1 MSLPNLSLAG
11 KVALVIGAGSI
22 RGIGRAI
29 ALSFAEAGADV
40 VVSGISAKSD
50 RSDLEGTA
58 EEIRK
63 FGRRSSAIRADATRE
78 DEVNALVNRVVK
90 EFGTIDILVN
100 NAGASAHETLM
111 RTTNE
116 LWDKAM
122 NINLKSVY
130 LGCRAGARVMM
141 EKKSG
146 NIINMASVGGMRAGS
161 ACVYGIAKAGVI
173 TMTGWVA
180 REMAPY
186 NIRVNAIAPGPIAT
200 DIGLNRIGRA
210 PWEVMSGTYEQM
222 IHEGTAPLG
231 RKGEVKDVADL
242 ALFLASD
249 AASYM
254 TGETIVVDGGIMLVY
269 HQNRLATKAPVTV
282 KTTVLQLPAPFQN
295 QPPAKASAV

>member
-1 MSLPNLSLAG
+1 MSLPSFSLDG
-11 KVALVIGAGSI
+11 KIALVIGAGSI

-40 VVSGISAKSD
+40 AVSGVSPKSE
-50 RSDLEGTA
+50 RHNLEGTA

-63 FGRRSSAIRADATRE
+63 LGRRSIAIRADATME
-78 DEVNALVNRVVK
+78 SEVNELIDNVVK

-100 NAGASAHETLM
+100 NAGASAHETLLL
-111 RTTNE
+111 TTNE

-130 LGCRAGARVMM
+130 LGCRAGARVMAD
-141 EKKSG
+141 KKTG
-146 NIINMASVGGMRAGS
+146 NIINMASVGGMKAGS

-186 NIRVNAIAPGPIAT
+186 NIRVNAIAPGPIST

-210 PWEVMSGTYEQM
+210 PWEVMTGAYEQM
-222 IHEGTAPLG
+222 IQKGDTPMG
-231 RKGEVKDVADL
+231 RKGEVKDVADV

-249 AASYM
+249 ASRFI
-254 TGETIVVDGGIMLVY
+254 TGETIVVDGGLML
-269 HQNRLATKAPVTV
+269 L
-282 KTTVLQLPAPFQN
+282 
-295 QPPAKASAV
+295 